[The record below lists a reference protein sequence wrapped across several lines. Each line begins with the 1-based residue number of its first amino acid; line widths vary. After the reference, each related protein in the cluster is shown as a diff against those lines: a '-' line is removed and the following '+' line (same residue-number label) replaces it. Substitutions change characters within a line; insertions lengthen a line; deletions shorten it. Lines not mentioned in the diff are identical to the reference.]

1 MIKYALIFGLSLGTL
16 SVSAQL
22 VDEDHQLLW
31 EISGNGLKEKS
42 YLYGSF
48 HTNDRRVFN
57 LADSVYFA
65 MSNTDA
71 VATEVDIFSLFNDD
85 EWDTRYGRVRLKYDR
100 NGEPFT
106 ASNNSTN
113 TAYGDEDG
121 MPQFLDAYFQ
131 QYCLNAEKPFIPLE
145 TIELQESIGDDFEF
159 SFSGRSRLG
168 SLLLSEEDF
177 INMYLRGDIYQIDET
192 TKSTYG
198 GTSGFYKELITD
210 RNIGMANKMDSI
222 IKSGTSLYTAVGAGH
237 LAGTFG
243 IINLM
248 RNKGYTVRKVMATY
262 SDDLTIDKL
271 KVKSMRTYMYTND
284 SIGVNIEFPG
294 KPLIDLNDDDFEDY
308 QLKLIYRDLGQ
319 GNTYSVEVYERNDE
333 STLEELAQIYIASPS
348 ESPSY
353 KVRLEND
360 GEAYQGVSDAYPEG
374 LYWTRVVLGED
385 HILVL
390 KAYGGNK
397 FMNSKRAFT
406 FFDRVYLD

>member
-1 MIKYALIFGLSLGTL
+1 MIKYALLFVLSLGTF

-22 VDEDHQLLW
+22 VDENHQLLW

-57 LADSVYFA
+57 LADSVYVA
-65 MSNTDA
+65 LSNTDA
-71 VATEVDIFSLFNDD
+71 VSTEVDIFGEFND
-85 EWDTRYGRVRLKYDR
+85 EQWDTRYGRVRLKYDR

-131 QYCLNAEKPFIPLE
+131 QYCLNAGKKFIPLE
-145 TIELQESIGDDFEF
+145 TIELQEDVVDDFEF

-168 SLLLSEEDF
+168 SLLMSEEDF
-177 INMYLRGDIYQIDET
+177 IDIYLRGDIYKIDEMM
-192 TKSTYG
+192 KAEYG
-198 GTSGFYKELITD
+198 GPNGYYKKLITD

-222 IKSGTSLYTAVGAGH
+222 MQSGTSLYTAVGAGH
-237 LAGTFG
+237 LAGTLG
-243 IINLM
+243 MINLL
-248 RNKGYTVRKVMATY
+248 RNEGYTVRKVMATY
-262 SDDLTIDKL
+262 SDDVTIDKL
-271 KVKSMRTYMYTND
+271 KVKSMRSYIYEND
-284 SIGVNIEFPG
+284 TLGVHIEFPG
-294 KPLIDLNDDDFEDY
+294 KPVVDLNDDGWEDY
-308 QLKLIYRDLGQ
+308 EMKLIYRDLGQ
-319 GNTYSVEVYERNDE
+319 GNTYSVEFYLRNDE
-333 STLEELAQIYIASPS
+333 SSLEDLAEIYIASPS
-348 ESPSY
+348 ESPY
-353 KVRLEND
+353 HKVILNNE
-360 GEAYQGVSDAYPEG
+360 GEGFEGLSDAYPEG

-397 FMNSKRAFT
+397 FMNSKRAFA
-406 FFDRVYLD
+406 FFDKVYLD